1 MKPII
6 FSTEM
11 VQPIL
16 AERKTQTRRVIKGV
30 STEWDCFGRCTDGD
44 SPFIG
49 FGRGERLEKTIKV
62 PYQPGDILWVRE
74 RFREFCGMFY
84 SWNNGCYIPAFDFEG
99 IEYFADGQ
107 MKRTDPGNWGEMFVM
122 YEDTK
127 TDIKHGKWRPSI
139 HMPKKAARIFLRV
152 TDVRVERVQDIS
164 EEDAW
169 KEGCPDDVVP
179 DKYPS
184 SVVWFHEL
192 WNKLNLKRGYGW
204 EANPWVYVIEFERI
218 SKDEINN

>member
-11 VQPIL
+11 AQAIL

-49 FGRGERLEKTIKV
+49 FGRGERLEKKV
-62 PYQPGDILWVRE
+62 KAPYQPGDILWVRE
-74 RFREFCGMFY
+74 TWAETATGDY
-84 SWNNGCYIPAFDFEG
+84 VYIADF
-99 IEYFADGQ
+99 
-107 MKRTDPGNWGEMFVM
+107 PH
-122 YEDTK
+122 TK
-127 TDIKHGKWRPSI
+127 DLLKHGKWRPSI
-139 HMPKKAARIFLRV
+139 HMPKTAARLFLRV
-152 TDVRVERVQDIS
+152 TDVRVEQLQYIT
-164 EEDAW
+164 EEGAW

-192 WNKLNLKRGYGW
+192 WDKLNLKRGYGW
-204 EANPWVYVIEFERI
+204 ETNPWVYVIEFERI